1 MVMELC
7 FLQARA
13 LFDWTCAGPLGVGLD
28 FELVTST
35 DCAVLGFREWP
46 AAVLWDAA
54 PGDVS
59 LLPAATV

>member
-1 MVMELC
+1 MELG

-13 LFDWTCAGPLGVGLD
+13 LFDWTCAGPLDVGLD

-35 DCAVLGFREWP
+35 DCAVLGFRVGP
-46 AAVLWDAA
+46 AAALWDAA

-59 LLPAATV
+59 LPPATKV